1 MGFSF
6 RLILPE
12 ARGKRKPKE
21 RKRER
26 ERKQSV
32 TFFLGFFMRLFFLVL
47 IFFFEYFYKYFIL
60 FHGFTQQVG
69 LHTFFPALKLTK
81 FDGIGEVRFS
91 NRS

>member
-21 RKRER
+21 RKREKEKENNR
-26 ERKQSV
+26 LL
-32 TFFLGFFMRLFFLVL
+32 FFGIFYAIIFLVL
-47 IFFFEYFYKYFIL
+47 IFFEYFYKYFIL
-60 FHGFTQQVG
+60 FHVFTQQSG